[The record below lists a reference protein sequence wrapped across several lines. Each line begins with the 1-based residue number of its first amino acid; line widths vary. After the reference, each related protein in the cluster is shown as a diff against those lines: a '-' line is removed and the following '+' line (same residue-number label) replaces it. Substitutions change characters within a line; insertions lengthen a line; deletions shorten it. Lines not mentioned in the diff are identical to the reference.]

1 MKRIFCMISLA
12 LALVLALSGCGPH
25 ITLTSDE
32 DFQAAWGEAW
42 TEWKNNQDRDGPD
55 TEKNHYYQILDSQE
69 TLLCTV
75 SGEEGVSA
83 LDTLL
88 SDDGSNWG
96 ERLTGEASGEITC
109 IYCYWQEKTLLAGQ
123 DPDAERDYEELV
135 RFTVYQDR
143 DVVTLQVL
151 SGLDALELP
160 GDISVSDLLTFTYSV
175 PAETAAALR
184 DPAQF
189 AESE

>member
-1 MKRIFCMISLA
+1 MKRIFYMLSLA

-25 ITLTSDE
+25 ITPANDG
-32 DFQAAWGEAW
+32 DFQAAWDAAW
-42 TEWKNNQDRDGPD
+42 EKWKNDEDRFD
-55 TEKNHYYQILDSQE
+55 TEKRHYYQILDGE
-69 TLLCTV
+69 EALLYTV

-83 LDTLL
+83 LDDLL
-88 SDDGSNWG
+88 SDDGSDWG
-96 ERLTGEASGEITC
+96 ERLTDAESGGIAC
-109 IYCYWQEKTLLAGQ
+109 IYCYYQEKTLLAGQ

-143 DVVTLQVL
+143 DLVTLRVL
-151 SGLDALELP
+151 SGLGGLELP
-160 GDISVSDLLTFTYSV
+160 GNIDVRDFLTFTYSV